1 MSKIKFKKTKI
12 VATIGP
18 GCNNKTTLSKLIRA
32 GVNVFRINFSH
43 ATYDEVDQNVEL
55 IRNLNDELGS
65 NVAILADLQGPKIRV
80 GKMEDGVI
88 FKKGDL
94 FTLNCSKNLVGNKE
108 IASLSYKD
116 FAKDVNKGDKV
127 LIDDGKLMFEVI
139 STNKKD
145 EVKLKNLQGGLL
157 SSKKGVNLPN
167 TKISTPSLTKKDKA
181 DLTYA
186 INKELDWIALSSVS
200 YTHLTLPTK
209 RIV

>member
-12 VATIGP
+12 VATLGP

-43 ATYDEVDQNVEL
+43 ATYDEVDQNIEL
-55 IRNLNDELGS
+55 IRNLNNELGS

-80 GKMEDGVI
+80 GKMEEGVI

-94 FTLNCSKNLVGNKE
+94 FTLKSSKDFIGNKE
-108 IASLSYKD
+108 SASLSYKD

-145 EVKLKNLQGGLL
+145 ED
-157 SSKKGVNLPN
+157 S
-167 TKISTPSLTKKDKA
+167 
-181 DLTYA
+181 
-186 INKELDWIALSSVS
+186 
-200 YTHLTLPTK
+200 K
-209 RIV
+209 RIVNSNVNVESR